1 MLIKNMKST
10 TPIRQNFEA
19 HQLYGFAVDKD
30 TTWETLDKF
39 GISASKKALQ
49 KAMDAFPEMFTT
61 SSVSTPIQFLQFLNP
76 EVITQL
82 TTKKDIDDL
91 VGITM
96 AGTWADEEIV
106 QAIIERL
113 GTARPYGDKANPNLA
128 SYNVNYE
135 KRTIV
140 RFEEAL
146 ETGILEDERASK
158 ARLNSHNIKK
168 EAVAEV
174 LEIARNLVGYNGYSN
189 GDNKTYGLLN
199 EPNLPS
205 YIAVATNAGNTSTKW
220 EDKDFLEITKDIIT
234 AVSAL
239 QVKSG
244 NNFNPQNDES
254 VLAVSLSCYQ
264 YLNTLNSLGTMSV
277 IEWIKKTYPKMEV
290 KTSAF
295 LDGAN
300 GGANVF
306 YLFAKKLGGKS
317 VIAQNVQDKMRFLGL
332 FNGGKLVR
340 EYYANATAGVF
351 VLQPA
356 GIVRYTGI

>member
-1 MLIKNMKST
+1 MFKVKST
-10 TPIRQNFEA
+10 TPIRQRFEG
-19 HQLYGFAVDKD
+19 HQLYGYAVDKD
-30 TTWETLDKF
+30 TTWGTLDKF
-39 GISASKKALQ
+39 GISASKKAMQL
-49 KAMDAFPEMFTT
+49 AVDAFPEMFT
-61 SSVSTPIQFLQFLNP
+61 SASVSTPIQFLQFLAP
-76 EVITQL
+76 EAITQL
-82 TTKKDIDDL
+82 TTKKDIDEL
-91 VGITM
+91 VGIAM
-96 AGTWADEEIV
+96 AGTWSDEEIV

-113 GTARPYGDKANPNLA
+113 GSARPYGDKANPNLA

-158 ARLNSHNIKK
+158 ARLNSRAIKK
-168 EAVAEV
+168 EAVAEI
-174 LEIARNLVGYNGYSN
+174 LEIARNMVGYFGYTN

-199 EPNLPS
+199 DPNLPS
-205 YIAVATNAGNTSTKW
+205 YVSVASGAGASTLW
-220 EDKDFLEITKDIIT
+220 ENKTFIEITKDIIT

-244 NNFNPQNDES
+244 NNFNPQADAS
-254 VLAVSLSCYQ
+254 VLAVSLSSYQ
-264 YLNTLNSLGTMSV
+264 YLNTLNTLGTMSV
-277 IEWIKKTYPKMEV
+277 LDWIAKTYPKMEV

-300 GGANVF
+300 GDANVF
-306 YLFAKKLGGKS
+306 YLYAKKLGGKD
-317 VIAQNVQDKMRFLGL
+317 VINQNVQDKMRFLGL

-356 GIVRYTGI
+356 GVVRYTGI

>member
-1 MLIKNMKST
+1 MLKNIKST
-10 TPIRQNFEA
+10 TPIRQRFEA

-30 TTWETLDKF
+30 TTWATLDKF
-39 GISASKKALQ
+39 GISASKKALE

-61 SSVSTPIQFLQFLNP
+61 SSVATPIQFLQFLNP

-82 TTKKDIDDL
+82 TTKKDIDDI

-113 GTARPYGDKANPNLA
+113 GSARPYGDKANPNLA

-158 ARLNSHNIKK
+158 ARLNAHNIKK
-168 EAVAEV
+168 EAVAEI
-174 LEIARNLVGYNGYSN
+174 LEIARNLVGYNGYTN

-199 EPNLPS
+199 DPNLPS
-205 YIAVATNAGNTSTKW
+205 YVSVASGAGASTTWASKT
-220 EDKDFLEITKDIIT
+220 FLEITKDIVT

-244 NNFNPQNDES
+244 NNFNPQTEES
-254 VLAVSLSCYQ
+254 VLAVSLSSYQ
-264 YLNTLNSLGTMSV
+264 YLNTLNALGTMSV
-277 IEWIKKTYPKMEV
+277 LDWIAKTYPKMEV

-300 GGANVF
+300 GDANVF

-340 EYYANATAGVF
+340 EYYANATAGVM

>member
-1 MLIKNMKST
+1 MLKNIKAT
-10 TPIRQNFEA
+10 TPIRQRFEA
-19 HQLYGFAVDKD
+19 HQLYGFAIDKD
-30 TTWETLDKF
+30 TTWQTLEKF
-39 GISASKKALQ
+39 GISASQKALQ

-61 SSVSTPIQFLQFLNP
+61 ASVATPIQFLQFLNP
-76 EVITQL
+76 EVIIQL
-82 TTKKDIDDL
+82 TTKKDIDDI

-113 GTARPYGDKANPNLA
+113 GQARPYGDKANPNLA

-158 ARLNSHNIKK
+158 ARLNSHSIKK

-174 LEIARNLVGYNGYSN
+174 LEIARNLVGYNGYVN

-199 EPNLPS
+199 DPNLPAYTS
-205 YIAVATNAGNTSTKW
+205 VASGAGASTTWSSKT
-220 EDKDFLEITKDIIT
+220 FNEITKDIIT

-254 VLAVSLSCYQ
+254 VLAVSLSSYQ
-264 YLNTLNSLGTMSV
+264 YLNTLNQLGTMSV
-277 IEWIKKTYPKMEV
+277 IDWIKKTYPKMEV

-300 GGANVF
+300 ADANVF

-340 EYYANATAGVF
+340 EYYSNATAGVM

>member
-1 MLIKNMKST
+1 MVKNLKST
-10 TPIRQNFEA
+10 TPIRQHFEG
-19 HQLYGFAVDKD
+19 HQLYGYAVDKD
-30 TTWETLDKF
+30 TTWQTLEKF
-39 GISASKKALQ
+39 GISASKQAMQ

-61 SSVSTPIQFLQFLNP
+61 ASVATPIQFLQFLNQ

-82 TTKKDIDDL
+82 TTKKDIDDI

-113 GTARPYGDKANPNLA
+113 GAARPYGDKVNPRLA

-158 ARLNSHNIKK
+158 ARINSHNIKK

-174 LEIARNLVGYNGYSN
+174 LEIARNLIGYNGYVD
-189 GDNKTYGLLN
+189 GDNKTYGFLN
-199 EPNLPS
+199 DPNLPAYTS
-205 YIAVATNAGNTSTKW
+205 VATGTGGQTTWK
-220 EDKDFLEITKDIIT
+220 DKTFLEITKDIIT
-234 AVSAL
+234 AISAL

-244 NNFNPQNDES
+244 NNFNPQTDES
-254 VLAVSLSCYQ
+254 VLAVSLSSYQ

-277 IEWIKKTYPKMEV
+277 LDWISKTYPKMEI

-300 GGANVF
+300 GGANIF

-317 VIAQNVQDKMRFLGL
+317 VIAQNVQDKLRFLGL
-332 FNGGKLVR
+332 FNGGKFVR
-340 EYYANATAGVF
+340 EFYANATAGVM